1 MFKVDAEKCE
11 VPAESIIYDHLE
23 DIEVKDKY
31 FIEVP
36 SGNCCICL
44 LKI

>member
-11 VPAESIIYDHLE
+11 VPAESIICYHLE
-23 DIEVKDKY
+23 DIKVKDKY
-31 FIEVP
+31 FVEVP
-36 SGNCCICL
+36 SGNCYICL